1 MMVNLNIYLLGACA
15 WGQVTY
21 AFVDYGN
28 VYPRKYSLSADVQ
41 VADQSY
47 DNTTT
52 ITLSPAHP
60 VLTLD
65 YGTEIAGFPFFVVA
79 EGASPAQIEAA
90 YSEAFAYLDDENAD
104 GPWTFSNGL
113 ANSWRV
119 ETFNITSGGHTESFF
134 VQGGQRWQSI
144 RLLTN
149 HSLTLESIGFRA
161 TSEHKDV
168 DQQPG
173 HLRTSHD
180 VYNKIFDL
188 GGQVVQAACVDAGNA
203 PSTWE
208 LTDEGAYIRGQTSA
222 QSSIGRVMG
231 AANYT
236 LEFDTKIVRGGT
248 GWRVA
253 SAIQP
258 LGPYFVLTSNYPEQN
273 TFVNTNRT
281 LLPPNT
287 LIVNGGW
294 SLLNQSTLETPANQY
309 YPLNISVEENK
320 WYHIVTA
327 IKEDGYTI
335 SLNGENIA
343 FVPLPPPISPPVFF
357 NTASRYEGT
366 WGFGGFQD
374 QIAVV
379 ANVSVVASNKTII
392 YTNDMKSP
400 GVLAEYAVAPLD
412 HSICL
417 DGAKRDRLVWIGD
430 FYHTV
435 RVLAQSSA
443 RWDYIIGSI
452 DYAFGYQAKSGPFA
466 GFVPI
471 SARLGTRPEYSDA
484 DPAGPGLVDYQDLF
498 LASIGQYYRYT
509 GDAKGLEPYWE
520 NIKALLKARLTY
532 IDPTSGLA
540 AGSPAAPNPGSFLGP
555 ANGTAVT
562 GLMSFAL
569 QQIVPLALAFQDTA
583 TASLCNTTALS
594 LNDALNTK
602 LWNPELGT
610 YSLDLTSPGN
620 FSLTGIAWSIL
631 SGAANTS
638 QITSSLEKLE
648 ALRFGAGYKTIS
660 SEEETP
666 EYQLAPN
673 PSGFLLEALFQAQTA
688 HGVDTAK
695 TAITHLLDG
704 LWGSMVNDEQYA
716 SGASW
721 EYVKPDGRPGITAFT
736 SLAHPWGAA
745 PTYVLPEYLLGVTP
759 VTAGYARVV
768 VQPAVGYLGLDK
780 VQGRVPTPFGSLEVG
795 WTVEG
800 GKAKV
805 EIEVPEGIKGE
816 VRVPKGWKVDGKQEE
831 GGMMELGSG
840 TTEIVLCTV

>member
-1 MMVNLNIYLLGACA
+1 MVNLNIYLLGVCA
-15 WGQVTY
+15 WGRTV
-21 AFVDYGN
+21 YG
-28 VYPRKYSLSADVQ
+28 KYSLSGDVQ
-41 VADQSY
+41 VADLSY

-65 YGTEIAGFPFFVVA
+65 YGTEVAGFPFFVVA

-90 YSEAFAYLDDENAD
+90 YSEAFAYLADENAD

-113 ANSWRV
+113 SNTWRV

-134 VQGGQRWQSI
+134 VQGGQRWQTI

-149 HSLTLESIGFRA
+149 HSLTLESVGLRA

-173 HLRTSHD
+173 HLKTSHD

-208 LTDEGAYIRGQTSA
+208 LTDEGAFIRGQASA
-222 QSSIGRVMG
+222 QSSIGTIMG

-281 LLPPNT
+281 LVPPNT
-287 LIVNGGW
+287 LIVNAGW
-294 SLLNQSTLETPANQY
+294 NLLNQSNLETPANQY

-320 WYHIVTA
+320 WYHVVTA
-327 IKEDGYTI
+327 IKEDGYSIT
-335 SLNGENIA
+335 
-343 FVPLPPPISPPVFF
+343 
-357 NTASRYEGT
+357 SRYEGT

-374 QIAVV
+374 QISVV
-379 ANVSVVASNKTII
+379 SNVSVAASNKTII

-400 GVLAEYAVAPLD
+400 SALAEYAVAPLS
-412 HSICL
+412 HSVCL

-443 RWDYIIGSI
+443 RWDYILGTI
-452 DYAFGYQAKSGPFA
+452 DYVFSYQGKSGPFA

-484 DPAGPGLVDYQDLF
+484 DPVGPGLNDYQDLF
-498 LASIGQYYRYT
+498 LASIGEYYRYT

-520 NIKALLKARLTY
+520 NIKALFQTRLTY
-532 IDPTSGLA
+532 IDPTTGLV
-540 AGSPAAPNPGSFLGP
+540 AGSTAAPNPVSFLGP

-569 QQIVPLALAFQDTA
+569 QRIVPLALALQDTA
-583 TASLCNTTALS
+583 TASLANTTAHS
-594 LNDALNTK
+594 LNAALNTH

-610 YSLDLTSPGN
+610 YSLGLSSPGN

-638 QITSSLEKLE
+638 QITSSIAQLER
-648 ALRFGAGYKTIS
+648 LRFGPGYKTIS
-660 SEEETP
+660 SDQETP
-666 EYQLAPN
+666 DYQLAPN

-688 HGVDTAK
+688 HGVDAAK
-695 TAITHLLDG
+695 APIAHLMDG
-704 LWGSMVNDEQYA
+704 LWATMINDDRYA
-716 SGASW
+716 TGASW
-721 EYVKPDGRPGITAFT
+721 EYVTPDGRPGISAFT

-759 VTAGYARVV
+759 VTPGYASVV
-768 VQPAVGYLGLDK
+768 VQPAVAYLGLDQ
-780 VQGRVPTPFGSLEVG
+780 VTGRVPTPFGSLEVA

-800 GKAKV
+800 GEAKV
-805 EIEVPEGIKGE
+805 EIEVPEGIKAE
-816 VRVPKGWKVDGKQEE
+816 VRVPKGWKVDAKQDE
-831 GGMMELGSG
+831 GGVVELGTG
-840 TTEIVLCTV
+840 RTEIVLHTV